1 MIINLLSTNISYNSC
16 FSKLNLECWIIL
28 MSGMCMCYRSRLTG
42 RNDIHKSDICLKK
55 TFNEEKKYWIISV
68 YLLEPNVSEKSR
80 NAQNSYSDPYISF
93 FLSGQKKMILSI
105 QWPVSFGYHNTV
117 FVAYPID
124 SVFIASKREDLEIKI
139 LHISL
144 NC

>member
-1 MIINLLSTNISYNSC
+1 MVCVCAIDQDLLAEMAFIKVISVWR
-16 FSKLNLECWIIL
+16 KLL
-28 MSGMCMCYRSRLTG
+28 MRT
-42 RNDIHKSDICLKK
+42 
-55 TFNEEKKYWIISV
+55 KKYWIISV

-93 FLSGQKKMILSI
+93 FLSGQKKIILSI

-124 SVFIASKREDLEIKI
+124 SVFIASKCKTWK
-139 LHISL
+139 
-144 NC
+144 